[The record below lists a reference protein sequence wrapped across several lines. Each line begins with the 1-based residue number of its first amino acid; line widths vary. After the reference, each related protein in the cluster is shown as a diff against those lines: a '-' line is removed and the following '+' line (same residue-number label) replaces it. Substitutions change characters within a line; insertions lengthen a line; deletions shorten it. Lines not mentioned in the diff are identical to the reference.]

1 VLLSLLDELA
11 GHFRKYGELRLA
23 DAVGGAAAGEPEQ
36 LPRRVLSLFRHGMG
50 GLLDC
55 PLYSHGKVDQAATDR
70 RDQLADQVYEAATA
84 MLH

>member
-1 VLLSLLDELA
+1 LDELA
-11 GHFRKYGELRLA
+11 EHFREYGELRFA
-23 DAVGGAAAGEPEQ
+23 DAVGGAAAAGEPEQ
-36 LPRRVLSLFRHGMG
+36 LPRRVLALFRHGMG

-70 RDQLADQVYEAATA
+70 LNQLAEQVYEAAIA